1 MSSCKPVLIFDTTLR
16 DGEQSPGVSF
26 TANEKLEIARQLTC
40 LGVDIIEAGFPITSP
55 GEFEAVRLVARNVKG
70 VTIAALARA
79 EPGDIDRAWEAI
91 REAES
96 PRIHVFIA
104 TSEIHMKHKLRKTP
118 EEVLSSAVE
127 AIRYAKMRT
136 PDVEFSAEDATRS
149 SIDFLARVC
158 KAAVEAGATTINIP
172 DTVGYTMPA
181 EYVRIIQAVSASIPN
196 RDRVRLS
203 VHCHDDLGMA
213 VANSLAAVVVGVDQV
228 ECTINGLGERA
239 GNTAL
244 EEFVMA
250 LRVRKD
256 HYGRDTR
263 IVSQEIHRTS
273 KLVAKLSGIT
283 VQPNKAIVGLNAFAH
298 ESGIHQD
305 GVLKER
311 TTYEIMHPQDV
322 GLASNQLVLGKTSG
336 RHAFRQKLIE
346 MGYSLEESE
355 FERAFSRFKELADRK
370 KGVTERDLQA
380 VIDEMV
386 YIGTESCRL
395 EYFHVSTGSKSIPMA
410 TVLVTKDGKEY
421 RETAMGDGPVE
432 AICKA
437 VDKACGISG
446 RLVDYAVRSVTS
458 GKDALGEV
466 TLKVEHEG
474 RVFLGRGVSTDII
487 EASARAYVNAVNK
500 IVTLSKCSS
509 PSVNSNPTNTAAPR
523 DMVQGGD

>member
-1 MSSCKPVLIFDTTLR
+1 MNASKPVSIFDTTLR

-26 TANEKLEIARQLTC
+26 TPDEKLEIARQLAR
-40 LGVDIIEAGFPITSP
+40 LGVDVIEAGFPITSQ
-55 GEFEAVRLVARNVKG
+55 GEFEAVRLVARSVRG

-79 EPGDIDRAWEAI
+79 EHQDIDRAWEAI
-91 REAES
+91 RDAES

-104 TSEIHMKHKLRKTP
+104 TSDIHMKHKLRKSP
-118 EEVLSSAVE
+118 EEVLAAAVD
-127 AIRYAKMRT
+127 AIRYAKRYT
-136 PDVEFSAEDATRS
+136 NDVEFSAEDATRS
-149 SIDFLARVC
+149 SIDFLTRVC
-158 KAAVEAGATTINIP
+158 RAAVEAGATTINIP

-181 EYVRIIQAVSASIPN
+181 EYVGIIQAISSSIPN
-196 RDRVRLS
+196 RERVSLS

-213 VANSLAAVVVGVDQV
+213 VANSLAAVKAGIDQV

-244 EEFVMA
+244 EELVMA

-256 HYGRDTR
+256 LYGRDTK
-263 IVSQEIHRTS
+263 IVSEEIYRTS
-273 KLVAKLSGIT
+273 KLVSRLSGLP
-283 VQPNKAIVGLNAFAH
+283 VQANKAIVGSNAFAH

-311 TTYEIMHPQDV
+311 TTYEIMRPQDV
-322 GLASNQLVLGKTSG
+322 GLSGNQLVLGKTSG

-355 FERAFSRFKELADRK
+355 FERAFGRFKELADKK

-380 VIDEMV
+380 VLDEMV

-395 EYFHVSTGSKSIPMA
+395 EYFHISTGSKAIPMA
-410 TVLVTKDGKEY
+410 TVLVTRDGKEY
-421 RETAMGDGPVE
+421 REAAMGDGPVD

-446 RLVDYAVRSVTS
+446 RLVDYSVRSVTS

-466 TLKVEHEG
+466 ALKVEYDG
-474 RVFLGRGVSTDII
+474 RIFLGKGVSTDII

-500 IVTLSKCSS
+500 ILTLSKSS
-509 PSVNSNPTNTAAPR
+509 RPLSQTDLPDSAPKDAA
-523 DMVQGGD
+523 QGGD